1 VGRRHLGLAPALSQ
15 PASLAFGS
23 LRAGFAGLLNH
34 TAARAEKTG
43 MPGPQASLDPHGGAR
58 EFEGL
63 QPRKRRDPA
72 GRGQPLESRRV
83 LGMRVDVTSYEECA
97 EAVLELAAAGSGGMV
112 CVATAHMAI
121 ESFDDP
127 ELRRIVNSSD
137 RVTPDGMSLVWA
149 LRRLGAP
156 GVTRVYGP
164 DLVPAICALAAQR
177 GVRVGLYGGTPEVVR
192 RLREVLLERF
202 PRLDIPFAWSPP
214 FRELE
219 PEEDARATGA
229 IEDAGVGVLFVALGC
244 PRQERW
250 MAAHRE
256 ALSCAQVGVGA
267 AFDFLA
273 GAKAQAPRWLMGL
286 GLEWLFRLLHEPRRL
301 WRRYLVGNARFLFH
315 FLLRRNPDPWPS
327 RLVFW

>member
-1 VGRRHLGLAPALSQ
+1 
-15 PASLAFGS
+15 
-23 LRAGFAGLLNH
+23 
-34 TAARAEKTG
+34 

-58 EFEGL
+58 DLGAL
-63 QPRKRRDPA
+63 VPRKRRDPA

-97 EAVLELAAAGSGGMV
+97 EAVLELAGAGSGGIV
-112 CVATAHMAI
+112 CVATAHMAM
-121 ESFDDP
+121 ETFDDP
-127 ELRRIVNSSD
+127 ELRRIVNAAE

-149 LRRLGAP
+149 LRRLGAR
-156 GVTRVYGP
+156 GVSRVYGP
-164 DLVPAICALAAQR
+164 DLLPEICARAAQR
-177 GVRVGLYGGTPEVVR
+177 GVRVGLYGGEEGVVL
-192 RLREVLLERF
+192 RLRTRLLERF
-202 PRLDIPFAWSPP
+202 PRLEIPFAWSPP

-219 PEEDARATGA
+219 PEEDARATAA
-229 IEDAGVGVLFVALGC
+229 IEDAGVGVLFVGLGC

-256 ALSCAQVGVGA
+256 ALPCVLVGVGA
-267 AFDFLA
+267 AFDFLS
-273 GAKAQAPRWLMGL
+273 GAKPQAPRWVMAA

-315 FLLRRNPDPWPS
+315 FLVRRNPDPWPS

>member
-1 VGRRHLGLAPALSQ
+1 
-15 PASLAFGS
+15 
-23 LRAGFAGLLNH
+23 
-34 TAARAEKTG
+34 

-58 EFEGL
+58 ESDGL
-63 QPRKRRDPA
+63 LPRKRRDPA

-121 ESFDDP
+121 ETFDDP
-127 ELRRIVNSSD
+127 ELRRIVNSAE

-149 LRRLGAP
+149 LRKLGAR
-156 GVTRVYGP
+156 GVSRVYGP
-164 DLVPAICALAAQR
+164 DLLPEICARAAQR
-177 GVRVGLYGGTPEVVR
+177 GIRVGLYGGAPDAVL
-192 RLREVLLERF
+192 RLRTVLQGRF
-202 PRLDIPFAWSPP
+202 PRLEVPFAWSPP

-219 PEEDARATGA
+219 PEEDARATAA
-229 IEDAGVGVLFVALGC
+229 IEDAGVGVLFVGLGC

-256 ALSCAQVGVGA
+256 TLPCVQVGVGA

-273 GAKAQAPRWLMGL
+273 GAKAQAPRWIMAA

-301 WRRYLVGNARFLFH
+301 WRRYLIGNARFLFH
-315 FLLRRNPDPWPS
+315 FLVRRNPDPWPS